1 MRKQYTI
8 PEWHKALEHDPG
20 LRGISPID
28 TAEVLSLTE
37 QEINELMLKG
47 ELNVSDLM
55 VGKEVFSIIIPERD
69 VQRYET
75 TRKAK
80 QDRP

>member
-20 LRGISPID
+20 LNGISPID
-28 TAEVLSLTE
+28 AAEVLSLIE

-47 ELNVSDLM
+47 ELNISELM
-55 VGKEVFSIIIPERD
+55 VGEEVFSIVIPERD
-69 VQRYET
+69 VQLYET
-75 TRKAK
+75 GRQAK
-80 QDRP
+80 RDRP